1 MLVVPLQVTQQH
13 GKEENSAVTVQSKA
27 DGKRIQSRDDA
38 EHFYKLQ
45 LAQPLPTFE
54 LNKTLVSKL
63 LPSTQHDRLCD
74 IMHRFLNSFLVRLFR
89 VSLLCFGCLLFV
101 PTKYITPGIPFMVTA
116 IVLPPVV
123 FVTFFSLDVLVL
135 LACQYEFWFIT
146 ALNTLNWVGLG
157 MIFGDIRAISCFGLW
172 LSSQS
177 VVLIDANYRTFQ
189 TAVKSIV
196 ISGPFLI
203 LLVVCCSYNLIA
215 DASYPAIEMGILT
228 LQSRQIVV
236 FTASTL
242 SVFVVKKA
250 YTKNYRMRIRLH
262 DRERDPDTAQGLHT
276 IPCVGLH
283 AQLKLS
289 HCGSKRNFGQIQF
302 GASTMRNLLVLA
314 PRSRPV
320 DIVSNLQKLR
330 LSPHDPLT
338 VDARNVVLRG
348 TLLKWMATPYAQS
361 VVYITGIVGLSAT
374 AIVWIM
380 ILCHQHKS
388 SPDQLKLGISI
399 VAGVCSLAFTFVAF
413 ALTQRDL
420 LRLVAWNF
428 DVLFSTFQGTG
439 LALCLLDLLSWS
451 VSSSL
456 AVISW

>member
-13 GKEENSAVTVQSKA
+13 ENEENSAVTVQSKA

-38 EHFYKLQ
+38 EHFYELQ

-276 IPCVGLH
+276 IP
-283 AQLKLS
+283 
-289 HCGSKRNFGQIQF
+289 
-302 GASTMRNLLVLA
+302 
-314 PRSRPV
+314 PV

-420 LRLVAWNF
+420 LRLVA
-428 DVLFSTFQGTG
+428 
-439 LALCLLDLLSWS
+439 
-451 VSSSL
+451 
-456 AVISW
+456 